1 MGETTTEGRG
11 GPGAAPM
18 LRLRD
23 LAGLVRDLVDVL
35 LPGNENWPSAG
46 TLGVQAVVMTRLAEA
61 EGEEAPAKLG
71 ASLLSAGAPFEGK
84 DVEARAEVVR
94 AFEKAEPKRFAWV
107 HDATVLA
114 YYESPIVV
122 QLIDAAGHP
131 YRLRPHLK
139 GYALPRFDRGSQTPR
154 HGRGHYIPTAEVRAV
169 DTSALDL
176 KGTITTSWGKSR

>member
-1 MGETTTEGRG
+1 MSEPATSESDALGT
-11 GPGAAPM
+11 APV

-23 LAGLVRDLVDVL
+23 LAGLVRDFVDVL
-35 LPGNENWPSAG
+35 LPGSEDWPSAG
-46 TLGVQAVVMTRLAEA
+46 TLGVQAVVMMRLAEA
-61 EGEEAPAKLG
+61 EGEDAPAKLG

-84 DVEARAEVVR
+84 DAEARADVVR
-94 AFEKAEPKRFAWV
+94 AFEKAEPKRFVWL

-122 QLIDAAGHP
+122 RLIDAAGHP

-139 GYALPRFDRGSQTPR
+139 GYALPRFDQESQTPR
-154 HGRGHYIPTAEVRAV
+154 HGRGHYVPTAEVRAV

-176 KGTITTSWGKSR
+176 EGTITTSWGKSR